1 LTGRVRATNATNE
14 QERTPVSA
22 STHSATHSDHG
33 HAHDDHG
40 LAHVASAK
48 MLVTVWL
55 SLIAL
60 TGITVWTANMHLHPF
75 DLVIAMVIATVKG
88 LLVSLFFMHL
98 MYDRPFNGLI
108 FMLSFVFAG
117 LFVVFAMF
125 DTGNNQPAIERRA
138 SDAPVIEAWRAT
150 IEEGAKHEAAHASGE
165 HAPSESH

>member
-1 LTGRVRATNATNE
+1 
-14 QERTPVSA
+14 VSA
-22 STHSATHSDHG
+22 STHSHAHADHG
-33 HAHDDHG
+33 HDDHG
-40 LAHVASAK
+40 LAHVASAR

-75 DLVIAMVIATVKG
+75 DLVIAMVIATIKG
-88 LLVSLFFMHL
+88 LLVALFFMHL
-98 MYDRPFNGLI
+98 KYDRPFNGLI

-125 DTGNNQPAIERRA
+125 DTGNNQFDIERRGG
-138 SDAPVIEAWRAT
+138 DAPVIEAWRAA
-150 IEEGAKHEAAHASGE
+150 IEEGAKHDAAHASGG